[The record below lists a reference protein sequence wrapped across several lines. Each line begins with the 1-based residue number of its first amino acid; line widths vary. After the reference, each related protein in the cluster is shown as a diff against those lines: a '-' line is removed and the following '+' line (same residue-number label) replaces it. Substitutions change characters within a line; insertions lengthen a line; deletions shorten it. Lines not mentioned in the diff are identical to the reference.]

1 MFSYVNLIEAVN
13 EKDSIKFEE
22 AFDYIM
28 KAKVASVIEEIR
40 SNILEK
46 KEEYMDDEE
55 EDDEDKEDDEDEDKE
70 DKEKE
75 NND

>member
-55 EDDEDKEDDEDEDKE
+55 EDDDDEDDEDEDKE
-70 DKEKE
+70 E
-75 NND
+75 NDD